1 MVADF
6 FAGLVA
12 GTGLGI
18 LIDPRLR
25 AWVADAQ
32 WRSGRDVGSL
42 TTEVLERLRRPDP
55 VESHEALPGD
65 DEATTGL
72 PGAGPRRP

>member
-25 AWVADAQ
+25 AYIADAQ

-42 TTEVLERLRRPDP
+42 TSDLIERLRAPDP
-55 VESHEALPGD
+55 VETHEVLPD
-65 DEATTGL
+65 DEST
-72 PGAGPRRP
+72 PEPRARRQA